1 MDTGTIIYI
10 ITMGWTL
17 IIFGGLTYLIVKKK
31 DYFLISGFYKRSE
44 EEKVYLQ
51 KSGYLNAM
59 AKAMTISFWIFTLTF
74 IVGLLPIPY
83 GFEIGIG
90 IFLIVLLGGM
100 IWIQRYEVPY
110 RRKRATWTTAIISI
124 VTLGF
129 IIAIFVVGYIDNEI
143 KVNQDIF
150 EITGMYGLELD
161 IDDIEHITLLDEL
174 PEVIMKTN
182 GFATTNL
189 LKGRFQLV
197 EPYGTCTLFI
207 QKRTNPVLYIQTKD
221 DYVMIARKDANET
234 RVLHDLLIQEKN
246 RLANN
251 ESYE

>member
-1 MDTGTIIYI
+1 MVTLMDTGTIIYI

-31 DYFLISGFYKRSE
+31 EYFLISGFNKRSE

-51 KSGYLNAM
+51 ENGYLDAM
-59 AKAMTISFWIFTLTF
+59 AKALTISFWIFALTF
-74 IVGLLPIPY
+74 IVGLLPVPY

-100 IWIQRYEVPY
+100 IWVQRYEVPY
-110 RRKRATWTTAIISI
+110 KRKKAIWTTAIISI

-161 IDDIEHITLLDEL
+161 IDDIEHMTLLDEL

-197 EPYGTCTLFI
+197 EPYGTGTLFI
-207 QKRTNPVLYIQTKD
+207 QKRTKPVLYIQTKD

-234 RVLHDLLIQEKN
+234 KELYESLIQAKKID
-246 RLANN
+246 
-251 ESYE
+251 